1 MTLADDVTISILADD
16 ATNNSNSKIS
26 FWKFQIF
33 SGAWLLFLIVMNND
47 ALLMLLSP
55 ATAVSGELKDFIKGM
70 HFVQFYSAGLFSLG
84 LFADNNSNPTES
96 SGKNISH
103 IVQKHWHMFF
113 THMAQLIDFFLS
125 AVDVHVYMKTEEYMW
140 LYTMDLFYT
149 MQWIFVD

>member
-84 LFADNNSNPTES
+84 LFADNNSNPTGS
-96 SGKNISH
+96 SH
-103 IVQKHWHMFF
+103 IVQKHSHMRKR
-113 THMAQLIDFFLS
+113 QN
-125 AVDVHVYMKTEEYMW
+125 KTRQNKFSH
-140 LYTMDLFYT
+140 L
-149 MQWIFVD
+149 V